1 MIDNL
6 DIYLTI
12 AINSLSYFSCN
23 TPLPENNIT
32 PSPAT
37 GLLQI
42 MNYTY
47 TILLIF
53 KILSEIGIQC
63 YNCDKNDFLSGQNTC
78 GDLTIPTDLN
88 TKTCPSLERFC
99 MHFSATKTNS
109 TLPSAKMGCAGEVES
124 LLALT
129 GLPIAGFCEN
139 VNGGCYS
146 VANHLT
152 EKYGLKNL
160 ELCCCTKHL

>member
-78 GDLTIPTDLN
+78 GDLTIPTDVN
-88 TKTCPSLERFC
+88 TKTCPTSERFC
-99 MHFSATKTNS
+99 VRFSVTKINS
-109 TLPSAKMGCAGEVES
+109 TLLSVKMGCAGEVES

-152 EKYGLKNL
+152 KGYGLKNL